1 MRGSLSLAAIPTVRY
16 ELPEDAPIH
25 QGAEQIFL
33 HLDDRGFV
41 PFHPVLAEKFGHK
54 AAIFVGMALYWTR
67 HSLRNHPERGGWFFM
82 SLQQWKSAIGLT
94 RTEQASVRELLM
106 GEGVL
111 EEMLV
116 GRPAVLNYRLN
127 VPALAKAL
135 AMRGKGQKLTW
146 DLASSWFK
154 GCKVYYKPLADVAGS
169 IAGGLYL
176 AYLLQ
181 RHREC
186 LKLGQL
192 TDGAIPVSQD
202 EISTALVL
210 GPKVQR
216 NARER
221 LKKAGFIN
229 EVGIGG
235 ALVRINFDAILL
247 CLRGQSIKPLP
258 RKADADKATPAASTK
273 AAPSNSA
280 PATNQTLDLS
290 GLSFAFSQAT
300 LGLSATPPA
309 PRPRDLLLSFLNDDL
324 VPHKP
329 VEIRQAGATSSISE
343 QPAKSEQISNAS
355 KELAKSFSDKGS
367 EGGAK
372 ESFAVSCKQEPDSL
386 DETCRLDLPFPAI
399 NIQRTSIQSTT
410 TSPVNTSSTADVQ
423 AGEGGKS
430 SSSDKLNA
438 GLASGLIFPT
448 WIEKSLH
455 ASLSKVLAKF
465 PLEQQQQALDE
476 MEGANRRFHKV
487 KSPVAWLNS
496 VVKKYRDGE
505 CIWAYAPVIA
515 AERIELAKQADA
527 QQAQKEASLKAFHE
541 GSANAVANPVRV
553 AVEGNGPLGK
563 EAARAKLLALR
574 NERAAMIGKAKK

>member
-192 TDGAIPVSQD
+192 SDGAIPVSQD

-386 DETCRLDLPFPAI
+386 DETCRLDLP
-399 NIQRTSIQSTT
+399 
-410 TSPVNTSSTADVQ
+410 
-423 AGEGGKS
+423 
-430 SSSDKLNA
+430 
-438 GLASGLIFPT
+438 
-448 WIEKSLH
+448 
-455 ASLSKVLAKF
+455 
-465 PLEQQQQALDE
+465 
-476 MEGANRRFHKV
+476 
-487 KSPVAWLNS
+487 
-496 VVKKYRDGE
+496 
-505 CIWAYAPVIA
+505 
-515 AERIELAKQADA
+515 
-527 QQAQKEASLKAFHE
+527 
-541 GSANAVANPVRV
+541 
-553 AVEGNGPLGK
+553 
-563 EAARAKLLALR
+563 
-574 NERAAMIGKAKK
+574 

>member
-1 MRGSLSLAAIPTVRY
+1 MRGSLSLAAIPPVRY
-16 ELPEDAPIH
+16 ELPEDASIH

-54 AAIFVGMALYWTR
+54 AAIFVGMSLYWTR
-67 HSLRNHPERGGWFFM
+67 HSLRKYPERGGWFFM

-94 RTEQASVRELLM
+94 RTEQASVRALLM

-116 GRPAVLNYRLN
+116 GHPAVLNYRLN

-135 AMRGKGQKLTW
+135 AMRGKGHMLTW

-186 LKLGQL
+186 AKLGQL
-192 TDGAIPVSQD
+192 NDGAIPVSQD

-235 ALVRINFDAILL
+235 GLVRVNFDAILL

-258 RKADADKATPAASTK
+258 GKVQSDKGTSAAPK
-273 AAPSNSA
+273 AAPQPKNA
-280 PATNQTLDLS
+280 PATNHTLDLS
-290 GLSFAFSQAT
+290 GLSFAFSQAQ
-300 LGLSATPPA
+300 LGLSAPRSVS
-309 PRPRDLLLSFLNDDL
+309 RPRDLLLSFLSDDL
-324 VPHKP
+324 ASHTP
-329 VEIRQAGATSSISE
+329 VEIRQVEVTPGINVKAAHSDRIPNTDS
-343 QPAKSEQISNAS
+343 
-355 KELAKSFSDKGS
+355 ELATDNGD
-367 EGGAK
+367 GGADLGAQGP
-372 ESFAVSCKQEPDSL
+372 FAVSCIQEPGSAP
-386 DETCRLDLPFPAI
+386 ETCKLDLPLHAVDLLK
-399 NIQRTSIQSTT
+399 TSIQSTA
-410 TSPVNTSSTADVQ
+410 TAVSD
-423 AGEGGKS
+423 AGSVHGGNPAGGSKS
-430 SSSDKLNA
+430 SSVDKANA
-438 GLASGLIFPT
+438 RLASDLILPT
-448 WIEKSLH
+448 WLDCSTHESIYKL
-455 ASLSKVLAKF
+455 LSKLPVD
-465 PLEQQQQALDE
+465 QQQHALDE
-476 MEGANRRFHKV
+476 MEGANRRSQKV
-487 KSPVAWLNS
+487 NSPVAWLHS
-496 VVKKYRDGE
+496 VVKRFKAGE
-505 CIWAYAPVIA
+505 CIWALAPVIA
-515 AERIELAKQADA
+515 AERVEQGRQAVLRKA
-527 QQAQKEASLKAFHE
+527 QEEASLKAFHQRPSDAAATPLSATSE
-541 GSANAVANPVRV
+541 GKKPFDR
-553 AVEGNGPLGK
+553 
-563 EAARAKLLALR
+563 EAELAKLRTLR
-574 NERAAMIGKAKK
+574 NERAVIAGKAKK